1 MNLSYLNCFI
11 FVIGKKKDYD
21 PNFNGPIKNRWI
33 KDQTDEANDILFDR
47 RIVTCRK

>member
-33 KDQTDEANDILFDR
+33 KDDEANNILFDR
-47 RIVTCRK
+47 RIVTYRK